1 MAEKDKDT
9 NVYYKPV
16 DQQQDQG
23 YLGRYS
29 GMVDSPGMLAAVNRG
44 MARTAYLTR
53 DTHKPW
59 DLYSS
64 RSKAVTTTT
73 TNNKRI
79 K

>member
-44 MARTAYLTR
+44 MARTATIDISML
-53 DTHKPW
+53 P
-59 DLYSS
+59 
-64 RSKAVTTTT
+64 KATSTTKI
-73 TNNKRI
+73 KRR
-79 K
+79 